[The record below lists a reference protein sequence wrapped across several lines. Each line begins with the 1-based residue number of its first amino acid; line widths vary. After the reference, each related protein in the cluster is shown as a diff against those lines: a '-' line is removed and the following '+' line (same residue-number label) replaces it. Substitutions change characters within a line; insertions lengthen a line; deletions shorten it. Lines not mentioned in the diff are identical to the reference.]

1 MNAPSTVI
9 STEFL
14 MTLHSPLAA
23 PQTGNKDLEIYTA
36 LPSGWVRGLLIPG
49 EIIAPTADSLRIAPN
64 AHDQRITQGDGDRQP
79 KPREKR
85 DER

>member
-1 MNAPSTVI
+1 MNAPSTAI

-36 LPSGWVRGLLIPG
+36 LPGGWVKGALIEG
-49 EIIAPTADSLRIAPN
+49 EIIAPTADWLRVMPN
-64 AHDQRITQGDGDRQP
+64 GASKLDVRMSIRADDGVVSP
-79 KPREKR
+79 VVV
-85 DER
+85 